1 MKSDMDPCMVSM
13 VRDAAKEILGL
24 NYTFVDDDL
33 GTLAALA
40 KRACE
45 ADMLDGM
52 HPDTRAAIRKHYK
65 LDNRDGD

>member
-1 MKSDMDPCMVSM
+1 MKTDMDPHMVSLI
-13 VRDAAKEILGL
+13 RDAAKEILGI

-33 GTLAALA
+33 RTLSALA

-65 LDNRDGD
+65 IDSRDD

>member
-1 MKSDMDPCMVSM
+1 MKTDMDPCMVSM
-13 VRDAAKEILGL
+13 VREAAKEILGI

-52 HPDTRAAIRKHYK
+52 HPYTRAAIRKHYK
-65 LDNRDGD
+65 LDNK